1 MPLVK
6 SSSPKAFKSNL
17 KAEVRANPGKSNM
30 KKNLAIAYSTQ
41 RQAKAHKMS
50 KGGSL
55 EGCVQCEAGS
65 CMEHGGPD
73 EVTRDTFS
81 SGGMA
86 DNIGVSGQGAREAS
100 KMPSSDTMMKRKS
113 KSFLTDKD
121 NDDLPGLE
129 REAHFA
135 EGGAVDDQRPLK
147 TNPSNDNLELDEQ
160 DPPERAQAEDIDA
173 RLQSSEQ
180 YSDDE
185 QDLPTIVKSLSLA
198 AEIMKDR
205 KRRKFA
211 EGGKV
216 NMQKEMK
223 EPDSDEHAMSV
234 GSSGGPI
241 DPPDMSD
248 LSNNDDELDNEPLSG
263 REETRGMNISV
274 PHVMT
279 DPEHDES
286 NSTDDSDYADN
297 DDSLIGQILR
307 DRKNRR
313 R

>member
-1 MPLVK
+1 MPLIK

-17 KAEVRANPGKSNM
+17 KAEMKAGKPLKQS
-30 KKNLAIAYSTQ
+30 LAIAYS
-41 RQAKAHKMS
+41 AKPKAPKKMS

-55 EGCVQCEAGS
+55 EGCVQCEAGQ

-86 DNIGVSGQGAREAS
+86 DNIGVSGQGSKEAS
-100 KMPSSDTMMKRKS
+100 KMPSADTQMRRKP

-121 NDDLPGLE
+121 NNDLPGLE

-135 EGGAVDDQRPLK
+135 EGGKVNDMRPLQ

-160 DPPERAQAEDIDA
+160 DPPERAEAEDIDS
-173 RLQSSEQ
+173 RLESSEQ

-185 QDLPTIVKSLSLA
+185 QDLPTLVKSLSLA
-198 AEIMKDR
+198 ADIMQED
-205 KRRKFA
+205 
-211 EGGKV
+211 
-216 NMQKEMK
+216 MK
-223 EPDSDEHAMSV
+223 KSDSDEHAMSV
-234 GSSGGPI
+234 GASGGPV
-241 DPPDMSD
+241 DEPDMSD
-248 LSNNDDELDNEPLSG
+248 LDNDSDELNASEEDG
-263 REETRGMNISV
+263 RESRGMNIAV
-274 PHVMT
+274 PHVMS
-279 DPEHDES
+279 DDEHDQDDAS
-286 NSTDDSDYADN
+286 KDSDYEDN

-313 R
+313 RE